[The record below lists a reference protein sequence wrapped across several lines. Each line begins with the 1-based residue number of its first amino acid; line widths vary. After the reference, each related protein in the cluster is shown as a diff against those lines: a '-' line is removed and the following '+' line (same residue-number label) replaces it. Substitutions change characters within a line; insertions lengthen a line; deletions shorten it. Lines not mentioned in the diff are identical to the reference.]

1 MNNLRIVYDNAIS
14 RATVTASSE
23 ATNRQ
28 ATNLQSDRKSSVW
41 RSAGTTPLSQ
51 RIRATWPSAEKIAG
65 VFAVPSNLSPA
76 ATMRVRTT
84 LESPRVNFMR
94 YSEQLDIATTWVPTN
109 LSAVAVNSA
118 LAPDGTMTASKV
130 VDAAAGGTSVGHFL
144 AQSVS
149 GAVTTAGQTFCVSVF
164 IKAAEIPFFCMR
176 FDAATTAMDG
186 AVSNVYVNT
195 ATGAKSG
202 EVTNG
207 YVYAVQALPNGWF
220 RVRATA
226 VSTAAGVVAPRF
238 MLATS
243 SGSFSYVADVPKG
256 LLMWGAQLELGN
268 QSSYYPSKETFVS
281 RSSSAT
287 YVGSNGLLQTASL
300 NTARMQ
306 YNPNDLSAPAKLL
319 LEGAATNLLL
329 YAEQFD
335 QTAWNKVG
343 RATPANASDVTG
355 PNGNIGS
362 FKFISAAAD
371 AYLGQTATL
380 AATTAYTFSVW
391 AKCATGTQN
400 TALYF
405 ASASAA
411 VTLTPTWQR
420 VAVTAT
426 TTTAGSYS
434 VQIGGGST
442 LGVGVEIHL
451 WGAQLE
457 TGVYPTSYIP
467 TTTAAA
473 SRAADVSTSA
483 TATRPR
489 GYIDTWQ
496 SYQSD
501 TGPVFCCRAPAVPL
515 RGWTDAQAANA
526 FSNGGGVYA
535 RVWMPRTD
543 VYGIAIEIE
552 DPGNLQGYLEIA
564 TLVAGDYWS
573 PQFNASSTSF
583 SLIDTTELYRTDAGD
598 QVADA
603 GTLHR
608 KLTIDQS
615 AMTAA
620 DRAAYAAMTRNSR
633 AYPVLLSV
641 FPESTDPALER
652 DYTVYGRRT
661 KNAEIALAFA
671 GAYTAND
678 EIEEI

>member
-1 MNNLRIVYDNAIS
+1 MSNLRIIYDNAIS

-41 RSAGTTPLSQ
+41 RSAGTAPLSQ
-51 RIRATWPSAEKIAG
+51 RIRAAWPSAEKVAG
-65 VFAVPSNLSPA
+65 VFAVPSNLSPT

-84 LESPRVNFMR
+84 LESPRVNFMK
-94 YSEQLDIATTWVPTN
+94 YSEQLGNAATWVPTN
-109 LSAVAVNSA
+109 LSAQAVNSA
-118 LAPDGTMTASKV
+118 LAPDGTMTATKV
-130 VDAAAGGTSVGHFL
+130 IDGAAGGVSVGHFL

-149 GAVTTAGQTFCVSVF
+149 GAVTAAGQTFCVSVF

-202 EVTNG
+202 EVNNG
-207 YVYAVQALPNGWF
+207 YAYAVQAFPNGWF

-226 VSTAAGVVAPRF
+226 LSTAAGVVAPRF
-238 MLATS
+238 MLATT
-243 SGSFSYVADVPKG
+243 SGNLNYVADVPKG
-256 LLMWGAQLELGN
+256 LFMWGAQLELGN

-281 RSSSAT
+281 RSSIAT
-287 YVGSNGLLQTASL
+287 YVASNGLLQTASS
-300 NTARMQ
+300 NAARMQ
-306 YNPNDLSAPAKLL
+306 YNPSDLSAPAKLL
-319 LEGAATNLLL
+319 LEDAATNLLL
-329 YAEQFD
+329 YSEQFD
-335 QTAWNKVG
+335 QAAWNKVG

-362 FKFISAAAD
+362 YKFISAAAD

-380 AATTAYTFSVW
+380 AAATAYTFSVW
-391 AKCATGTQN
+391 VKCPTGTQN

-411 VTLTPTWQR
+411 VTLTPMWQR
-420 VAVTAT
+420 VSVTGT

-496 SYQSD
+496 TYQSD
-501 TGPVFCCRAPAVPL
+501 TGFVPCCPAQPVSL
-515 RGWTDAQAANA
+515 HGWTGAQAASA
-526 FSNGGGVYA
+526 YANGGGSCA
-535 RVWMPRTD
+535 RVWLPRTS
-543 VYGIAIEIE
+543 VYGIAIDVA
-552 DPGNLQGYLEIA
+552 DPDNLQGYLEIA
-564 TLVAGDYWS
+564 TLVVGDYWS
-573 PQFNASSTSF
+573 PKYNASAV
-583 SLIDTTELYRTDAGD
+583 SLSLVDTTELYRTDAGD
-598 QVADA
+598 QVAEA
-603 GTLHR
+603 GTLYR
-608 KLTIDQS
+608 KATIDQS

-620 DRAAYAAMTRNSR
+620 DRAAYAAIMRNSR
-633 AYPVLLSV
+633 AYPVMLSV
-641 FPESTDPALER
+641 FPESDDPELER
-652 DYTVYGRRT
+652 DYTIYGRRT